1 MPISTV
7 LIDSSAGIDLDSW
20 ELVSDEVKEY
30 TGASSWKVSKTKL
43 VGGRQDGVEIVEVDN
58 GALKF
63 TVVPSRGCQLW
74 SGRIG
79 DLRLGWDS
87 PVREIVH
94 PKYVNLTEAGG
105 FGWLN
110 GYGEWV
116 SRCGLESI
124 GAPCLDRGR
133 PLTLH
138 GRLNY
143 LPASYLEFRF
153 EAAPRP
159 RLILR
164 GFVDE
169 TIMFGPQLRLITN
182 IVTEIDSAAVTLD
195 DQIINLGDIPQEMQ
209 TLYHI
214 NFGPPLLGAGAEF
227 HAPVESVA
235 PRDRRA
241 AEEGMANWNRYAG
254 PQAAG
259 YSEQVHLIKV
269 FADEQGWTEATL
281 VSPRS
286 DQGVA
291 VVYNTRQLPC
301 LTLWKNEAALKT
313 GYVTGLEPATS
324 FPYPKPIERSAGRV
338 PILAPESTYRA
349 VVTITGLLNRDAVE
363 ASRGRIENLQKV
375 DPRVSSVPLVE
386 T

>member
-1 MPISTV
+1 MSTV

-30 TGASSWKVSKTKL
+30 TGAIVWKVSKTKL
-43 VGGRQDGVEIVEVDN
+43 RGGRQDGVEIVEIDN

-79 DLRLGWDS
+79 DLRLGWES

-105 FGWLN
+105 LGWLN

-124 GAPCLDRGR
+124 GAPCLDDGK

-159 RLILR
+159 RVILR
-164 GFVDE
+164 GVVDE

-182 IVTEIDSAAVTLD
+182 IVTEIGSAAVTLD
-195 DQIINLGDIPQEMQ
+195 DQIVNLADIPQEMQ

-214 NFGPPLLGAGAEF
+214 NFGPPLLGAGAQF

-241 AEEGMANWNRYAG
+241 VEGGMANWNRYAG
-254 PQAAG
+254 PQLAG
-259 YSEQVHLIKV
+259 YTEQVHLIKA
-269 FADEQGWTEATL
+269 FADEQGWTEAAL
-281 VSPRS
+281 ISPES
-286 DQGVA
+286 DRGVTVA
-291 VVYNTRQLPC
+291 YNTRQLPC
-301 LTLWKNEAALKT
+301 LTLWKNEAARKT

-324 FPYPKPIERSAGRV
+324 FPYPKPIERSARRV

-349 VVTITGLLNRDAVE
+349 LVTVTGLLNRGEVE
-363 ASRGRIENLQKV
+363 ASLARIQSLQKMA
-375 DPRVSSVPLVE
+375 PQVSSVPLFE
-386 T
+386 A